1 MIKSMTTLCNIL
13 RVSESYLK
21 KIISNID
28 SYYGEYRQ
36 PKFKA
41 NGERRL
47 YPDGTPRDRII
58 NPPIEKLKK
67 LQKRIANILVAQV
80 PLPVYQYGGIKGRS
94 NIGNAKLHKGKKF
107 VFQTDLTDF
116 FPYTHSNKVYKALI
130 DLDFSPNVASLI
142 TKLTTYKGHL
152 PQGAPT
158 SSILAN
164 IVFIPTGN
172 KILKIAENNNLN
184 FSIFVDDVTLS
195 SNSDFKQI
203 TYIIIDIIRADGY
216 KISQNKTTYKSG
228 IKEVTGVKLPNNTMT
243 TTSKFDKKYITL
255 DSSKIAT
262 KRGMD
267 NYKKQIKKSL
277 Q

>member
-47 YPDGTPRDRII
+47 YPDCTPRDRII

-67 LQKRIANILVAQV
+67 LQKKIANILVAQV

-116 FPYTHSNKVYKALI
+116 FPYIHSNKVYKALI